1 MGATLTAEKTQV
13 ISREAL
19 ERFWERAPLHDREA
33 SFFEQD
39 FQELKQAGYLR
50 LAVPEE
56 LGGLGRN
63 LAEVAREQRRLAYY
77 SAPTAL
83 AINMHVYWTGLAA
96 DLWRSGDRS
105 LEWLLRGAVNG
116 EVYAA
121 GHAETGND
129 LPVLLSTT
137 KAERKDGG
145 YAFTGRKS
153 FGSLAPVWS
162 YLGVHGMDTSD
173 PAHPKVV
180 HAFLHRD
187 AKNYKVQ
194 ETWDVLGMRSTRSED
209 TVLDGA
215 FVPDARIARVVPAG
229 PAGFDAFILGIF
241 AWALLGFGNV
251 YYGLAR
257 RVFDL
262 TVERVKSKTSLGL
275 SRSMAYH
282 AEIQHA
288 IAEMALEL
296 EAIEPHLDRVA
307 EDWSAGVNHGAA
319 WPSKI
324 VAVKYRAVE
333 GSWRVVDQALDVAG
347 GFGIFR
353 KGGLERLFR
362 DARLGRI
369 HPANAFLTHEIVAK
383 TALGI
388 GLDETPRW
396 G

>member
-1 MGATLTAEKTQV
+1 MATLTAEKTQV
-13 ISREAL
+13 IPREAL

-39 FQELKQAGYLR
+39 FQDLKQAGYLR

-215 FVPDARIARVVPAG
+215 FVPDARVARVVAAG

-282 AEIQHA
+282 AEVQHA
-288 IAEMALEL
+288 VAEMALEL